1 MFEYFYHEIM
11 RRTIISFGSIF
22 NNVNIQ
28 HDNSDGSVV
37 STTKV
42 PLAYGP
48 TQKFLARL
56 EQVPDLNRP
65 VQISLPRMSFEL
77 NGLSYDPA
85 RKSTTT
91 QTFLKG
97 VKGDKKTIAKT
108 YLPVPY
114 NLDFELSIF
123 TKLNDDM
130 LQIVEQILPYFQPAY
145 NLSVDL
151 VSTIGEKRD
160 IPVIIENI
168 TMEDDYEGD
177 FTTRRSLIYT
187 FRFTAKT
194 YLFGPV
200 GSKASGDK
208 DLIKKATIGYIA
220 GGYTKTPSRDVT
232 YSVVPRAT
240 KAYDNDVT
248 TNLAED
254 IAADTLLIE
263 VNDSSGISENTYV
276 ILNSESIYVDKKDG
290 NKLFVKRGQ
299 DQTLPTAHVAGTAI
313 NLITSTTNSLIEVGD
328 NFGFDG
334 SLT

>member
-77 NGLSYDPA
+77 NGLSYDPS

-114 NLDFELSIF
+114 NLDFA
-123 TKLNDDM
+123 TT
-130 LQIVEQILPYFQPAY
+130 QISQNIPTYATGQQTEAPTVAGGATTTATSPA
-145 NLSVDL
+145 
-151 VSTIGEKRD
+151 
-160 IPVIIENI
+160 NI
-168 TMEDDYEGD
+168 TSHIAPAGAMPG
-177 FTTRRSLIYT
+177 
-187 FRFTAKT
+187 
-194 YLFGPV
+194 
-200 GSKASGDK
+200 
-208 DLIKKATIGYIA
+208 A
-220 GGYTKTPSRDVT
+220 GGF
-232 YSVVPRAT
+232 
-240 KAYDNDVT
+240 
-248 TNLAED
+248 
-254 IAADTLLIE
+254 
-263 VNDSSGISENTYV
+263 G
-276 ILNSESIYVDKKDG
+276 G
-290 NKLFVKRGQ
+290 
-299 DQTLPTAHVAGTAI
+299 
-313 NLITSTTNSLIEVGD
+313 GD
-328 NFGFDG
+328 Y
-334 SLT
+334 

>member
-77 NGLSYDPA
+77 NGLNYDPS

-145 NLSVDL
+145 TVSVDL
-151 VSTIGEKRD
+151 VDTIGEKRD
-160 IPVIIENI
+160 IPIVLNSI
-168 TMEDDYEGD
+168 TTSDDYESD
-177 FTTRRSLIYT
+177 LSTRRALIYT
-187 FRFTAKT
+187 MRFTAKT
-194 YLFGPV
+194 YMFGPV
-200 GSKASGDK
+200 NTDVSKDI
-208 DLIKKATIGYIA
+208 IKKASIGYVS
-220 GGYTKTPSRDVT
+220 GTKTSTPTREVT
-232 YSVVPRAT
+232 YSVIPRAT
-240 KAYDNDVT
+240 KAYGDTVT
-248 TNLAED
+248 TNLSEN
-254 IAADTLLIE
+254 I
-263 VNDSSGISENTYV
+263 DSSIATINVTSASGIEATNYIYIDQEEMYV
-276 ILNSESIYVDKKDG
+276 ESISGTALTVR
-290 NKLFVKRGQ
+290 RGQ
-299 DQTLPTAHVAGTAI
+299 DNTTAASHVLGAELKA
-313 NLITSTTNSLIEVGD
+313 ITSTDNNDIEFGD
-328 NFGFDG
+328 DFGFSG
-334 SLT
+334 TL

>member
-11 RRTIISFGSIF
+11 RSTIISFGSIF

-56 EQVPDLNRP
+56 EQVPDLNKP
-65 VQISLPRMSFEL
+65 VQITLPRMSFEL
-77 NGLSYDPA
+77 NGLNYDPS

-97 VKGDKKTIAKT
+97 VKGDKSTIAKT

-145 NLSVDL
+145 TVSVDL
-151 VSTIGEKRD
+151 VDTIGEKRE
-160 IPVIIENI
+160 IPIVLNYI
-168 TMEDDYEGD
+168 TTSDDYESD
-177 FTTRRSLIYT
+177 FSTRRALIYT
-187 FRFTAKT
+187 MRFTAKT
-194 YLFGPV
+194 YFFGPV
-200 GSKASGDK
+200 NTDVSKDI
-208 DLIKKATIGYIA
+208 IKKASVGYVA
-220 GGYTKTPSRDVT
+220 GGKTTTPTREVT
-232 YSVVPRAT
+232 YAVVPRAT
-240 KAYDNDVT
+240 KSYGDTVT
-248 TNLAED
+248 TNLKENIDDNIAIINVNSASGIEATNYIYID
-254 IAADTLLIE
+254 QEEMYVESISGTALTVRRAQDNTTAADHVLGAEVKVITTSDNNAIE
-263 VNDSSGISENTYV
+263 
-276 ILNSESIYVDKKDG
+276 
-290 NKLFVKRGQ
+290 F
-299 DQTLPTAHVAGTAI
+299 
-313 NLITSTTNSLIEVGD
+313 GD
-328 NFGFDG
+328 DFGFDG
-334 SLT
+334 TL